1 MLNPFACEPLTLK
14 LDSADGGYVGQMSIT
29 FPFTEPEAEPLSE
42 MLPFDQTSPV
52 MLVVEVPVNVN
63 EGAEPLQLPG
73 LRVWIAA
80 PYWPGGLATA
90 VAVAPTRMVCPAPST
105 CMIVTP
111 TWCTAVTRKLTPA
124 MEWSIAVSVSV
135 WLVGWLKGQETD
147 ILPSP
152 LQCGV

>member
-29 FPFTEPEAEPLSE
+29 FPFTEPDAEPLSE

-90 VAVAPTRMVCPAPST
+90 VAVAPPPLGCPAPSP
-105 CMIVTP
+105 CMVVTP
-111 TWCTAVTRKLTPA
+111 AWGTAGTRKPTPP
-124 MEWSIAVSVSV
+124 
-135 WLVGWLKGQETD
+135 VGWSVAG
-147 ILPSP
+147 S
-152 LQCGV
+152 GSV

>member
-1 MLNPFACEPLTLK
+1 MLTPLACEPLTLK

-29 FPFTEPEAEPLSE
+29 SPFTEPEAEPLSE

-80 PYWPGGLATA
+80 PYWPGCLATA
-90 VAVAPTRMVCPAPST
+90 LAAAPTRIGSPSPS
-105 CMIVTP
+105 CCLIATP
-111 TWCTAVTRKLTPA
+111 NWRTAVTPQLTSA
-124 MEWSIAVSVSV
+124 MEW
-135 WLVGWLKGQETD
+135 L
-147 ILPSP
+147 
-152 LQCGV
+152 